1 MKKHL
6 LEAAERGDPE
16 AQFNLGVMYENGLVN
31 SRYTSEGSRPEAL
44 RWLRAAAEQGLPR
57 AQVKLAELYAGEPD
71 TPENSMQACAWFLL
85 ATESLQGAHLEKAQ
99 SGYERASSHLTPA
112 QIASATQYAQG
123 WKPTRPVP
131 AALSEPQANSDGGC
145 T

>member
-16 AQFNLGVMYENGLVN
+16 AQFNLGIMYENGLVN
-31 SRYTSEGSRPEAL
+31 SRYTNEGSRPEAL

-71 TPENSMQACAWFLL
+71 TPEHSMQACTWFLL
-85 ATESLQGAHLEKAQ
+85 AIATLQGAHLEKAQ
-99 SGYERASSHLTPA
+99 SGYERASQQLTSAEIAAARDFA
-112 QIASATQYAQG
+112 QS
-123 WKPTRPVP
+123 WKPTRRLTAV
-131 AALSEPQANSDGGC
+131 SVPQANPDGGRP
-145 T
+145 